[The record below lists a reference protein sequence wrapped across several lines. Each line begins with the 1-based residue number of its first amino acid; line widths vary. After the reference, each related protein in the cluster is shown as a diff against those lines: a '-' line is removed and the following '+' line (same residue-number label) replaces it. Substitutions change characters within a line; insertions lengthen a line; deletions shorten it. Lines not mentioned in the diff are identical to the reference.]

1 MTLCCRSGGCHE
13 NGRHEVPF
21 DLMESLANSVAN
33 MLVGEHIVEQG
44 LLLCGSLGRSLQ
56 KMRIRW
62 QQSSKSSDE

>member
-44 LLLCGSLGRSLQ
+44 LLLGGSLLEFPPENAHPLAASSV
-56 KMRIRW
+56 RIH
-62 QQSSKSSDE
+62 